1 MAASLRKPF
10 DSETGLYYY
19 GARYYNPVIG
29 RFITADLTV
38 QHPGDPQDLNR
49 YTYCRNNPVNLVD
62 PTGLGWWS
70 DFWGKVSGFF
80 GAVIGTIVGIVT
92 ANPLLG
98 IATYSAIA
106 ASGQRGN
113 FGKNFGI
120 NLVSGIVGWGVGLEV
135 GAVWGN
141 GFWSG
146 LAASAL
152 GGAGAGAATSAIY

>member
-1 MAASLRKPF
+1 M
-10 DSETGLYYY
+10 
-19 GARYYNPVIG
+19 IG